1 MRRAALLLALA
12 LPLLV
17 AATQRHPR
25 PQPRSEI
32 PAEERAPERE
42 SIHVVAPGETLGG
55 VAARAKVPR
64 VLIAEANRLS
74 PPYRLHAGQR
84 LAIPRTRHHTVAD
97 GETGFAIALR
107 YGVPW
112 AAIRTANGIARG
124 DTVRTGQD
132 LLIPTIIA
140 PAPSAPV
147 ETTAPVRAS
156 APAPGAR
163 AASQFGW
170 PLSGEVLRGY
180 TPRREPNFHDGID
193 IAAPL
198 GTPVHAAG
206 TGKVIFAGAEPRQFG
221 RLVVIDHGNG
231 WHSAYGHV
239 SAISVK
245 VGAKVARG
253 AVIARSGQSG
263 LARTPRLHFE
273 LRRGNHPV
281 DPAPRLG
288 PQDSAQNAA
297 PITR

>member
-1 MRRAALLLALA
+1 MRRAALLLA

-25 PQPRSEI
+25 PQPT
-32 PAEERAPERE
+32 AEVTEARAAERE
-42 SIHVVAPGETLGG
+42 SIHVVTPGETLGG

-64 VLIAEANRLS
+64 ILIAEANRLS
-74 PPYRLHAGQR
+74 PPYRLHTGQR
-84 LAIPRTRHHTVAD
+84 LRIPRTRHHTVAR

-112 AAIRTANGIARG
+112 AAIRVANGIASG

-132 LLIPTIIA
+132 LLIPTLIA
-140 PAPSAPV
+140 PAPA
-147 ETTAPVRAS
+147 E
-156 APAPGAR
+156 PAEI
-163 AASQFGW
+163 AAAESPSPATSQFGW
-170 PLSGEVLRGY
+170 PLQGEVLRGY
-180 TPRREPNFHDGID
+180 TSRREANFHDGVD

-198 GTPVHAAG
+198 GSAVRAAAA
-206 TGKVIFAGAEPRQFG
+206 GKVIFSGAEPRQFG

-231 WHSAYGHV
+231 WYSAYGHL
-239 SAISVK
+239 SAISAK
-245 VGAKVARG
+245 VGSKVARG
-253 AVIARSGQSG
+253 AVIGRSGQSG

-273 LRRGNHPV
+273 LRRGNRPV

-297 PITR
+297 PIAR